1 MNNSHPNSP
10 RNAVN
15 TPSRDRTPSSNGIP
29 VTHYSQPIR
38 TTGERLASLLGASIT
53 TVGDTIYVF
62 GGFDQYS
69 DEIYNKLY
77 KLNYKDACQWTQVIY
92 TKGEPPAKRNDHSA
106 TLWNGD
112 KLVIFGGNSEE
123 DMYFNDIFVLDL
135 ITMTWSLPEVH
146 GFIPEGRI
154 RHSATIYENKLYVAG
169 GIRVDFS
176 PAFAN
181 TLLTLNLDTWE
192 WEQPIPFIRR
202 AQHMSFVY
210 NSRLYL
216 FGGLREDMS
225 RSNHLAFI
233 DLNEKDN
240 VTQLDISSP
249 SAPSLK
255 GQRFAQICGDQLIVL
270 VTLPFRE
277 ALIEA
282 PVTGLWTLD
291 LPSMQW
297 QCKESG
303 TRYETCN
310 WHCFSMAEHDT
321 SFYLFG
327 TTEENLFEYY
337 SMVLKVELEEL
348 GIVPVPPPQ
357 LGTDLIGLLLNQ
369 QQQQKQGTDFTI
381 CSLTEP
387 HAPPIYVHR
396 LVLLARWPHFVHLME
411 SGMAESISNTLSMSE
426 PISTLGSFVRYL
438 YTDTLDDPSFTS
450 ELIADLMVMAH
461 IYLLPRLL
469 ALCVRHLFSKMD
481 IESASKIYHAASLSE
496 QRGLQQASLH
506 YIFQHFGAISHTH
519 GFRQLPQHILFQ
531 IWDDMP
537 TNAAIVNQQDP
548 ALQSQHLLS
557 LQQQQQ
563 QQRLQ
568 NNNANN
574 ANAIELNEEEEEE
587 EEEEE
592 DDEMEA

>member
-1 MNNSHPNSP
+1 ML
-10 RNAVN
+10 
-15 TPSRDRTPSSNGIP
+15 
-29 VTHYSQPIR
+29 VTHYPQPIR
-38 TTGERLASLLGASIT
+38 TTGERLASLLGASIN
-53 TVGDTIYVF
+53 TVGNTIYVF

-69 DEIYNKLY
+69 DEIFNKLY
-77 KLNYKDACQWTQVIY
+77 KLDYQDSCQWTQVIY

-106 TLWNGD
+106 TLWNGN

-123 DMYFNDIFVLDL
+123 DVYFNDIFVLDL
-135 ITMTWSLPEVH
+135 ISMTWSQPDVH

-169 GIRVDFS
+169 GIRVDPS
-176 PAFAN
+176 DTFAN

-192 WEQPIPFIRR
+192 WEQPVPFIRR
-202 AQHMSFVY
+202 AQHMSFIY

-233 DLNEKDN
+233 DLNDKEN
-240 VTQLDISSP
+240 VTELDISSP
-249 SAPSLK
+249 SAPPLT

-277 ALIEA
+277 GLVEA
-282 PVTGLWTLD
+282 PATGLWTLD

-321 SFYLFG
+321 SLYLFG

-369 QQQQKQGTDFTI
+369 QVQQKHGTDFTI
-381 CSLTEP
+381 CSSTEP
-387 HAPPIYVHR
+387 QAPPIHVHR
-396 LVLLARWPHFVHLME
+396 LVLLARWPHFVHLIE
-411 SGMAESISNTLSMSE
+411 SGMTESINNTLVMSE
-426 PISTLGSFVRYL
+426 PISTLECFVRYL
-438 YTDTLDDPSFTS
+438 YTDTLEDPSFTT

-469 ALCVRHLFSKMD
+469 ALCVRHLFNKMD
-481 IESASKIYHAASLSE
+481 IATASKIYHAASLSE

-519 GFRQLPQHILFQ
+519 GFRQLPQHILFK

-537 TNAAIVNQQDP
+537 TNAVIVNQQDLM
-548 ALQSQHLLS
+548 LQSQHSLS
-557 LQQQQQ
+557 QQQQSQ
-563 QQRLQ
+563 NQLQ
-568 NNNANN
+568 NNGVYNANV
-574 ANAIELNEEEEEE
+574 IELT

-592 DDEMEA
+592 DEDDEEMEA

>member
-1 MNNSHPNSP
+1 MNNSVPHSP
-10 RNAVN
+10 SIGTNV
-15 TPSRDRTPSSNGIP
+15 PSRDRTPSSNGIP
-29 VTHYSQPIR
+29 VLHTQPIR
-38 TTGERLASLLGASIT
+38 TTGERLASLLGASVT

-77 KLNYKDACQWTQVIY
+77 RLCYKDACEWTQVLY

-106 TLWNGD
+106 TLWNQD

-123 DMYFNDIFVLDL
+123 DIYFNDIFVLDL
-135 ITMTWSLPEVH
+135 PTMTWSMPEVH

-154 RHSATIYENKLYVAG
+154 RHSATIHGNKLYVAG
-169 GIRVDFS
+169 GIKVDPS
-176 PAFAN
+176 PSFAD
-181 TLLTLNLDTWE
+181 TLLTLNLETWE
-192 WEQPIPFIRR
+192 WEQPIAFIRR
-202 AQHMSFVY
+202 AQHMSFIY
-210 NSRLYL
+210 HSRLYL

-233 DLNEKDN
+233 DLNDKDN

-277 ALIEA
+277 AMIEA
-282 PVTGLWTLD
+282 PATGLWTLD
-291 LPSMQW
+291 LASMQW

-303 TRYETCN
+303 TRYESCN

-327 TTEENLFEYY
+327 TTEDVPFEYY
-337 SMVLKVELEEL
+337 YMVLKVDLEEL

-369 QQQQKQGTDFTI
+369 QQQQKQGTDFAI
-381 CSLTEP
+381 RSSTEP
-387 HAPPIYVHR
+387 QAVPIYVHR
-396 LVLLARWPHFVHLME
+396 LVLMARWPHFVHLME
-411 SGMAESISNTLSMSE
+411 SGMSESISNTLTMSE
-426 PISTLGSFVRYL
+426 PTSTLASFVRYL
-438 YTDTLDDPSFTS
+438 YTDTLDDPSFTT

-469 ALCVRHLFSKMD
+469 ALSVRHLFNKMD

-496 QRGLQQASLH
+496 QRGLQQASLN
-506 YIFQHFGAISHTH
+506 YIFQHFGAISHTQ

-537 TNAAIVNQQDP
+537 TNAAIVNQQSG
-548 ALQSQHLLS
+548 ALQSQHVLL
-557 LQQQQQ
+557 LQQQHQQ
-563 QQRLQ
+563 HQLQ
-568 NNNANN
+568 NNGDHQAE
-574 ANAIELNEEEEEE
+574 AIELNEEEEEE
-587 EEEEE
+587 VEEDE